1 MLQKIKLKANSL
13 QNHSGFMKYLKN
25 TSWLFGEKIVRMI
38 LGLFV
43 GIWVARFLGPEEYG
57 LFSYATSFVL
67 LFTPFATLGLDGIV
81 IRELVKKDTNQNEL
95 IATVFRL
102 KLFGAIGVIIFLAF
116 SVGFTTHNHYTN
128 VLVFI
133 IASGTIFQSFNVI
146 DLYFQSKVMS
156 KYIVYSNVIS
166 LVISSV
172 LKVFLIYINASLF
185 YFAWVVVFESFI
197 LALGLVFFFVKKN
210 PEAVIQ
216 NLKFNAKVAFSIL
229 KDSWPLILVGVASL
243 INMRIDQ
250 VLLGNMVGYKVV
262 GNYAAAV
269 RVAEIWLLLPVVIGQ
284 SVFPAIISAHKHS
297 LELYRKR
304 VFDTVKYMSYFAIP
318 FAIIISL
325 LSNSIMALLYGEQY
339 KDAGLYLSFYIWTGL
354 PYVVLFALSH
364 VMLVENL
371 AKWNL
376 FTTIFS
382 VTTNLILNYIII
394 PKYGG
399 LGSISVTLIVTYL
412 SQAISIVVLYKKTNI
427 FKKQSQYYNQNK
439 KQYEN
444 NKKSN

>member
-1 MLQKIKLKANSL
+1 
-13 QNHSGFMKYLKN
+13 MKYLKN